1 MYKSGQI
8 LRMTSRLFITF
19 DKFTEKAL
27 FKLKHNGLG
36 KFTLKLW
43 AFLI

>member
-8 LRMTSRLFITF
+8 LRMASRLIITF

-27 FKLKHNGLG
+27 LKLKHNGLG
-36 KFTLKLW
+36 NF
-43 AFLI
+43 IRY